1 MSRINQSYRLRKEAK
16 SELWTADQPWT
27 YDLRTAEESRE
38 WQKRHLRESD
48 VLKLEEARHQTARDN
63 IRRLRALRLASN
75 VREEG
80 IRT

>member
-1 MSRINQSYRLRKEAK
+1 MSRINQFYRLHKEAK
-16 SELWTADQPWT
+16 SELWTADQPWC
-27 YDLRTAEESRE
+27 DLGTAEESRE
-38 WQKRHLRESD
+38 RQKRHSRESD
-48 VLKLEEARHQTARDN
+48 VLKLEEARRQAARDN